1 MHRRSERPTFNRGAG
16 VRAGSKG
23 FGQGVV
29 IQVRNNAREVSC
41 YLSLEEAAHFREAAS
56 ASKVSLSRY
65 LRQCLLD
72 YERLID
78 DRSRAPNGFAL
89 VEMEQR
95 LARSIEVQSRRVNSL
110 YHELHV
116 LFAMVDRLA
125 FISLVH
131 LPEIPAELRESAL
144 RAGTRLYNNWRHAV
158 MELTE
163 TDSPTAQQ
171 TEEPADR

>member
-1 MHRRSERPTFNRGAG
+1 
-16 VRAGSKG
+16 
-23 FGQGVV
+23 VV

-41 YLSLEEAAHFREAAS
+41 YLSIEEAARFKDAAS
-56 ASKVSLSRY
+56 ACKISLSRY

-72 YERLID
+72 YERLSGND
-78 DRSRAPNGFAL
+78 TRAPSGFAL
-89 VEMEQR
+89 IEMEQR
-95 LARSIEVQSRRVNSL
+95 LARSIEGQSRRVNSL

-116 LFAMVDRLA
+116 LFAMVDRLS

-144 RAGTRLYNNWRHAV
+144 TAGTRLYNNWRHAV

-163 TDSPTAQQ
+163 TGTDTDSMTAQP
-171 TEEPADR
+171 TDDEADRPHAQQENGDGIGSDSIDAAG

>member
-1 MHRRSERPTFNRGAG
+1 M
-16 VRAGSKG
+16 
-23 FGQGVV
+23 
-29 IQVRNNAREVSC
+29 RNNAREVSC
-41 YLSLEEAAHFREAAS
+41 YLSMEEAAHFKESAA
-56 ASKVSLSRY
+56 ANKVSLSRY

-78 DRSRAPNGFAL
+78 NGSRAPNGLAL
-89 VEMEQR
+89 IEMEHR

-131 LPEIPAELRESAL
+131 LPEIPAELREGAL
-144 RAGTRLYNNWRHAV
+144 TAGTRLYNNWRNAV

-163 TDSPTAQQ
+163 SPTETDSLRARPTD
-171 TEEPADR
+171 ESADRRRDQQENGDGIGSDSIDAAG

>member
-1 MHRRSERPTFNRGAG
+1 M
-16 VRAGSKG
+16 
-23 FGQGVV
+23 
-29 IQVRNNAREVSC
+29 RNNAREVSC
-41 YLSLEEAAHFREAAS
+41 YLSLEEAARFRESAA
-56 ASKVSLSRY
+56 ANKVSLSRY

-78 DRSRAPNGFAL
+78 DGNRAPNGFAL
-89 VEMEQR
+89 IEMEER
-95 LARSIEVQSRRVNSL
+95 LARSIEVQSRRVNSF

-144 RAGTRLYNNWRHAV
+144 TAGTRLYNNWRSAV

-163 TDSPTAQQ
+163 SGAETDPLSAQPTDDAANGRHHRQ
-171 TEEPADR
+171 ENDDGLGSDSIDAAG

>member
-1 MHRRSERPTFNRGAG
+1 
-16 VRAGSKG
+16 
-23 FGQGVV
+23 VV

-41 YLSLEEAAHFREAAS
+41 YLSDEEAARFKEAAS
-56 ASKVSLSRY
+56 ANKVSLSRY

-72 YERLID
+72 YERLSD
-78 DRSRAPNGFAL
+78 NDNRAPNGFAL

-95 LARSIEVQSRRVNSL
+95 LARSIEVQSQRINSL

-125 FISLVH
+125 FVSLVH

-144 RAGTRLYNNWRHAV
+144 TAGTRLYNNWRHAV

-163 TDSPTAQQ
+163 SGTETDSLTAQPTDQ
-171 TEEPADR
+171 AADRRHDQQENGDGIGNDSIDAAG

>member
-1 MHRRSERPTFNRGAG
+1 
-16 VRAGSKG
+16 
-23 FGQGVV
+23 VV

-41 YLSLEEAAHFREAAS
+41 YLSIEEAARFKDAAS
-56 ASKVSLSRY
+56 ASKISLSRY

-72 YERLID
+72 YERLSD
-78 DRSRAPNGFAL
+78 NDTRAPSGFAL
-89 VEMEQR
+89 IEMEQR
-95 LARSIEVQSRRVNSL
+95 LARSIELQSRRVNSL

-144 RAGTRLYNNWRHAV
+144 TAGTRLYNNWRNAV

-163 TDSPTAQQ
+163 SGTETDPLSAQPTDNAANGRHLQQ
-171 TEEPADR
+171 ENDDGLSSDSIDAAG

>member
-1 MHRRSERPTFNRGAG
+1 
-16 VRAGSKG
+16 
-23 FGQGVV
+23 VV

-41 YLSLEEAAHFREAAS
+41 YLSIEEAARFKDAAS
-56 ASKVSLSRY
+56 ANKVSLSRY

-78 DRSRAPNGFAL
+78 NGSRAPNGYAL
-89 VEMEQR
+89 IEMEQR

-110 YHELHV
+110 YHELRL

-125 FISLVH
+125 FVSLVH
-131 LPEIPAELRESAL
+131 LPEIPAELRESTL
-144 RAGTRLYNNWRHAV
+144 TAGTRLYNNWRSAV

-163 TDSPTAQQ
+163 SGTETDPLSAQPTDDAANGRHHQQ
-171 TEEPADR
+171 ENDDGLGSDSIDAAG

>member
-1 MHRRSERPTFNRGAG
+1 
-16 VRAGSKG
+16 
-23 FGQGVV
+23 VV

-41 YLSLEEAAHFREAAS
+41 YLSLDEAAHFREAA
-56 ASKVSLSRY
+56 AANKVSLSRY

-78 DRSRAPNGFAL
+78 NGSRAPNGLAL
-89 VEMEQR
+89 VENR
-95 LARSIEVQSRRVNSL
+95 LARSIEAQSRRVNSL

-144 RAGTRLYNNWRHAV
+144 TAGTRLYSNWRHAV

-163 TDSPTAQQ
+163 TGTETDSMTAQPND
-171 TEEPADR
+171 EGADRRHDQQENDDGIGSDSIDAVG

>member
-1 MHRRSERPTFNRGAG
+1 
-16 VRAGSKG
+16 
-23 FGQGVV
+23 
-29 IQVRNNAREVSC
+29 VRNNAREVSC

-56 ASKVSLSRY
+56 ANKVSLSRY

-78 DRSRAPNGFAL
+78 NGSQTPNAFAL
-89 VEMEQR
+89 AEMEQR
-95 LARSIEVQSRRVNSL
+95 LVRSIEAQNRRVNSL
-110 YHELHV
+110 YNELQV

-125 FISLVH
+125 FVSLVH

-144 RAGTRLYNNWRHAV
+144 TAGTRLYNNWRNAV

-163 TDSPTAQQ
+163 SATEADSVITQPA
-171 TEEPADR
+171 EEPADQRHNQQENGDGLGSDSIDAAG

>member
-1 MHRRSERPTFNRGAG
+1 
-16 VRAGSKG
+16 
-23 FGQGVV
+23 VV
-29 IQVRNNAREVSC
+29 IQVRNTAREVSC
-41 YLSLEEAAHFREAAS
+41 YLSTEEAARFKDAAS
-56 ASKVSLSRY
+56 ASKISLSRY

-72 YERLID
+72 YERLSGD
-78 DRSRAPNGFAL
+78 DTRAPSGFAL
-89 VEMEQR
+89 IEMEQR

-144 RAGTRLYNNWRHAV
+144 TAGTRLYNNWRSAV

-163 TDSPTAQQ
+163 SPTETDSLSARATDESAERRRDQQ
-171 TEEPADR
+171 ENDDGIGSDSIDAAG